1 MRAASLHLTSFS
13 SMVSS
18 LKDKVNKH
26 ITVVVLQ
33 VLGRDTARVKWEAWM
48 SASTFS
54 KEEAMARYVAV
65 ALSVVKSRG
74 HAAEGVANAAA
85 ASTEEGDT
93 SKLSPLLRNVLGVSG
108 GGGGS
113 KGRGI
118 REAVRVVARGGGVS
132 EATRTGQDQ
141 DQEIERLRKHTVSL
155 ERRVVFGL

>member
-1 MRAASLHLTSFS
+1 
-13 SMVSS
+13 
-18 LKDKVNKH
+18 
-26 ITVVVLQ
+26 
-33 VLGRDTARVKWEAWM
+33 M

-54 KEEAMARYVAV
+54 KEEAMARYVSV

-85 ASTEEGDT
+85 ASTEEGDI

-113 KGRGI
+113 GLGGKRRGI

-141 DQEIERLRKHTVSL
+141 NQEIERLRKHTVSL
-155 ERRVVFGL
+155 ERRVVFGLYSVVLWYCGRRCVLRV